1 MSAFTA
7 INLQKLP
14 PPEVVARKDFESILS
29 EVKDW
34 LIAREPGLE
43 PILGLESEPI
53 TKVIEAW
60 AYREMLLRAE
70 FDDAGRGNMLAFA
83 RGAQLDHL
91 AAFYGVARQTI
102 QERDQTSVPP
112 VTEILEDDERF
123 RSRVQLALEG
133 FTTAGPRGS
142 YVFWGLSASPFVKDI
157 GVESPVP
164 GQVRVTVLST
174 ENDGTPSTALLSA
187 VETQLNDED
196 VRPLTD
202 EVVVQAATIASY
214 NLNASLT
221 LYQGPDSEVV
231 RQAAEKAV
239 TAYVTEHHRLGHDI
253 TISGLHAALHQP
265 GVQRV
270 TLENP
275 IADIIVPISH
285 AAYCSEVN
293 VTVGGRDV

>member
-7 INLQKLP
+7 INLDKLP
-14 PPEVVARKDFESILS
+14 APEVIERKDFETILL
-29 EVKDW
+29 EIRAW

-53 TKVIEAW
+53 AKVLEAW

-83 RGAQLDHL
+83 TGAQLDHL
-91 AAFYGVARQTI
+91 AAFYGVARQVV
-102 QERDQTSVPP
+102 QDGDESAVPP
-112 VTEILEDDERF
+112 VPELLEDDTRF

-142 YVFWGLSASPFVKDI
+142 YVFWGLSASPLVKDI
-157 GVESPVP
+157 GVKSPTP
-164 GQVRVTVLST
+164 GQVLITVLGV
-174 ENDGTPSTALLSA
+174 EGDGTPAAAVLTA

-202 EVVVQAATIASY
+202 QVVVQAAAITAY
-214 NLNASLT
+214 DLDASLT
-221 LYQGPDSEVV
+221 LYEGPDAEVV
-231 RQAAEKAV
+231 RQAAEDAV
-239 TAYVTEHHRLGHDI
+239 TAYVTDHHRLGHDI

-265 GVQRV
+265 GVQKV
-270 TLENP
+270 TLTSP
-275 IADIIVPISH
+275 AADIVVATSQ
-285 AAYCSEVN
+285 AAHCSSIDVI
-293 VTVGGRDV
+293 VGGRDV